1 MALYLDGLPLDAV
14 FFDTIHPDDVA
25 AVEIYRRESQVP
37 FEFVGL
43 RDGCGVVA
51 VWSRT

>member
-1 MALYLDGLPLDAV
+1 LPIDGV
-14 FFDTIHPDDVA
+14 FLDTIDPAAVA
-25 AVEIYRRESQVP
+25 GVEIYRRASQVP